1 MNIRVPVS
9 WLREYLKTDI
19 NNKTLAN
26 ILSLCG
32 PSVEN
37 IEKYAADWIFN
48 VEITSNRFD
57 AASIVGLARE
67 ARAILTSQGFKAS
80 QSLPKGLNLNLQPE
94 RVNPLKIDVVI
105 RDQSLC
111 PRFTAIVVENVKI
124 KPSPAFIKNRLE
136 ACGIRPINNIV
147 DISNYLMLEL
157 GQPMHTF
164 DFDKIKGSKMILRES
179 RPKEKIKTLDN
190 IQRVLPEGS
199 IVIQDSEKLID
210 LCGVMG
216 GQNSQVNSRTKR
228 VLIFVQA
235 YNSAKIR
242 KTTIALGFR
251 TEASSRFEKG
261 IDVEAIPQTIS
272 RATYLAK
279 QLSGAKIASELIDI
293 YSSFPKQE
301 KIGLSYNKL
310 IKYLGININ
319 LQDAVKILKNLGFE
333 ASFAN
338 NLIYAKPPSW
348 RIQDIG
354 DDVDL
359 IEEIAR
365 IYGYH
370 NLPSQLPKGQVPQTT
385 ESDLKDVIDLK
396 AVLKYLGLTEII
408 SYSIISQSQAQLAK
422 PSKDQAVELANPLTD
437 NWHFMRTSL
446 IPSLVE
452 AVKQNRNIKKDLR
465 LFEIAKTY
473 IAQKNDLPKQDLH
486 LSIVIADGNFYKIKS
501 LVENVLEVV
510 KRQAKWQKLTKDHAL
525 FDNITSAQ
533 IAVGGE
539 VIGYV
544 GIIRSTVTNFFKIDA
559 KLATAEIN
567 LTKLYQLPATSYQYR
582 PIPKFPSVIE
592 DISAVFAKAAPVDEI
607 IETIQKTS
615 QLVKSIKILDIF
627 EDDKLGEN
635 KKSVTIRLNFQ
646 KLSAT
651 PTQEE
656 VNIER
661 AKIIASLEKEFR
673 AKIRR

>member
-19 NNKTLAN
+19 NNKTLASV
-26 ILSLCG
+26 ISLSG
-32 PSVEN
+32 PSVER
-37 IEKYAADWIFN
+37 IEKYGNDWIFD

-57 AASIVGLARE
+57 TASIIGLARE
-67 ARAILTSQGFKAS
+67 AHAILTSQGFKAS

-94 RVNPLKIDVVI
+94 RVNPLKIDVAI

-164 DFDKIKGSKMILRES
+164 DFDKIKGSKMILRQS
-179 RPKEKIKTLDN
+179 RPKEKIKTLDKV
-190 IQRVLPEGS
+190 QRVLPEGS
-199 IVIQDSEKLID
+199 IIIQDSERLID
-210 LCGVMG
+210 LCGIMG
-216 GQNSQVNSRTKR
+216 GQNSQVSSRTKR
-228 VLIFVQA
+228 VLIFVQT

-242 KTTIALGFR
+242 KTTSALGFR
-251 TEASSRFEKG
+251 TEASNRFEKG
-261 IDVEAIPQTIS
+261 IDIESIPKAIS

-293 YSSFPKQE
+293 YSSFPKPE
-301 KIGLSYNKL
+301 KIALSQNKL
-310 IKYLGININ
+310 VKYLGINMN
-319 LQDAVKILKNLGFE
+319 LQDAEKILKNLGFE
-333 ASFAN
+333 ADIAN

-348 RIQDIG
+348 RINDIG

-370 NLPSQLPKGQVPQTT
+370 NLGSKLPKGQVPQTT

-396 AVLKYLGLTEII
+396 AALKYLGLTEII
-408 SYSIISQSQAQLAK
+408 SYSAISQSQAQLAR
-422 PSKDQAVELANPLTD
+422 PSKAHLVELANPLTD

-452 AVKQNRNIKKDLR
+452 AVKQNQNIKKDLS

-473 IAQKNDLPKQDLH
+473 IAQKSDLPKQDLH
-486 LSIVIADGNFYKIKS
+486 LSIVIADGSFYKIKG

-525 FDNITSAQ
+525 FENITSAQ
-533 IAVGGE
+533 ITIGDE
-539 VIGYV
+539 VIGYA
-544 GIIRSTVTNFFKIDA
+544 GIISSAVTDFFKIDD
-559 KLATAEIN
+559 KLAATEIN
-567 LTKLYQLPATSYQYR
+567 LTKLYQLPAISYQYR
-582 PIPKFPSVIE
+582 PIPKFPPVIE
-592 DISAVFAKAAPVDEI
+592 DISAIFAKAAPVDEI
-607 IETIQKTS
+607 VETVQKTT
-615 QLVKSIKILDIF
+615 QLVKTIKVLDIF
-627 EDDKLGEN
+627 EDKKLGEN
-635 KKSVTIRLNFQ
+635 KKSVTLRLTFQ
-646 KLSAT
+646 KPSAT
-651 PTQEE
+651 LTQDE

-673 AKIRR
+673 AKIRK